1 MAATLTRG
9 ERNKVLKDLRASG
22 RKAPKHGYC
31 ITLPEPMQAKYKE
44 SSLCRS
50 YFPAG
55 RKLFPGRT
63 TDYYFVSSVGWRPPT
78 LTGARRRRRRRR

>member
-31 ITLPEPMQAKYKE
+31 ITLPEPMQAKY
-44 SSLCRS
+44 
-50 YFPAG
+50 
-55 RKLFPGRT
+55 
-63 TDYYFVSSVGWRPPT
+63 
-78 LTGARRRRRRRR
+78 TGADDAFP